1 MLRTLLLILAAAGL
15 PGSGE
20 HRDGLPLPASAAERK
35 AMLEGRPRA
44 ELAELIRAV
53 PNPKLLELGRG
64 AVREL
69 RTYSARLRKQ
79 ERVGGKL
86 LPPQVMAITV
96 REKPYAVRMEVVE
109 GAKKGRKVL
118 YNEEL
123 RKDEFR
129 VREAG
134 ILGITAIWLDL
145 DSRLAKR
152 DTNHRVTKL
161 GFGAI
166 LSQLEEDLRQGAPLG
181 GHARKDEGF
190 DARGRWCLVFTAP
203 AAAKHLYAQRT
214 RMCLDLALGLPVE
227 LEVHDGQGLVERAE
241 FVDIRPQLTLP
252 AGFFTPEAAGL

>member
-1 MLRTLLLILAAAGL
+1 MLRTLLLVLAAAAL
-15 PGSGE
+15 PGSG
-20 HRDGLPLPASAAERK
+20 DLPASVAERK
-35 AMLEGRPRA
+35 ALLAGRPRA
-44 ELAELIRAV
+44 ELAEMVRAV
-53 PNPKLLELGRG
+53 PDTRLLELGRG
-64 AVREL
+64 GVREL
-69 RTYSARLRKQ
+69 GVYSARMRKQ
-79 ERVGGKL
+79 ERVRGKL

-96 REKPYAVRMEVVE
+96 REKPYAVRMEVID
-109 GAKKGRKVL
+109 GPKQGRKVL

-123 RKDEFR
+123 RKGEFR

-134 ILGITAIWLDL
+134 VLGITAIWLDL
-145 DSRLAKR
+145 DSGLAKR

-161 GFGAI
+161 GFGPI
-166 LSQLEEDLRQGAPLG
+166 LRQLEQDLRQGAPHG

-227 LEVHDGQGLVERAE
+227 LEVYDSEGLVEKAE
-241 FVDIRPQLTLP
+241 FADVRPQLTLP